1 MNNKVKCLII
11 VGMCVSFL
19 ITLSFMNTEPV
30 LAQHAVNKIEVVTAY
45 DKAEVSAKVGDVI
58 KITLNENTSTGYSWQ
73 IIDLPQQVE
82 LTEEIVI
89 DDNPAGLVGAAHLK
103 VFEFMIKESGALKI
117 KLNYTRVW
125 EKNTDNVKNFELIV
139 KSKK

>member
-19 ITLSFMNTEPV
+19 ITLSFMNTAPV

-73 IIDLPQQVE
+73 IIDLPQQV
-82 LTEEIVI
+82 

>member
-19 ITLSFMNTEPV
+19 ITLSFMNTAPV

-58 KITLNENTSTGYSWQ
+58 KITLNENTSNGYSWQ

-82 LTEEIVI
+82 LTEEQVI

-103 VFEFMIKESGALKI
+103 VYEFMIKESGALKI
-117 KLNYTRVW
+117 KLNYTSAW

-139 KSKK
+139 KAKK

>member
-19 ITLSFMNTEPV
+19 ITLSFMKPAPV
-30 LAQHAVNKIEVVTAY
+30 LAQNAVNKIEVVTAY

-103 VFEFMIKESGALKI
+103 VFEFMIKESGVAKI

>member
-19 ITLSFMNTEPV
+19 ITLSFMNTAPV

-82 LTEEIVI
+82 LTEEQVI

-125 EKNTDNVKNFELIV
+125 EKNTDNVENFELIV

>member
-19 ITLSFMNTEPV
+19 ITLRFMNTAPV

>member
-19 ITLSFMNTEPV
+19 ITLSFMKTASV

-73 IIDLPQQVE
+73 IINLPQQVE
-82 LTEEIVI
+82 LTEEQVI

-125 EKNTDNVKNFELIV
+125 EKNTDNVENFELIV

>member
-1 MNNKVKCLII
+1 
-11 VGMCVSFL
+11 
-19 ITLSFMNTEPV
+19 MNTAPV

-82 LTEEIVI
+82 LTEEQVI

-103 VFEFMIKESGALKI
+103 VFEFMIKESGVAKI

>member
-19 ITLSFMNTEPV
+19 ITLSFMNTAPV
-30 LAQHAVNKIEVVTAY
+30 LAQHAVNKIEVVTPA

-58 KITLNENTSTGYSWQ
+58 KITLNENTSNGYSWQ

-82 LTEEIVI
+82 LTEEQVI

-103 VFEFMIKESGALKI
+103 VFEFMIKESGVVKI

-125 EKNTDNVKNFELIV
+125 EKNADNVKKFELIV
-139 KSKK
+139 KAKK

>member
-1 MNNKVKCLII
+1 
-11 VGMCVSFL
+11 
-19 ITLSFMNTEPV
+19 MNTAPV

-89 DDNPAGLVGAAHLK
+89 DDNTEGLVGAAHLK

-117 KLNYTRVW
+117 KLNYTRV
-125 EKNTDNVKNFELIV
+125 
-139 KSKK
+139 

>member
-1 MNNKVKCLII
+1 
-11 VGMCVSFL
+11 
-19 ITLSFMNTEPV
+19 MNTAPV

-82 LTEEIVI
+82 LTEEQVI

-103 VFEFMIKESGALKI
+103 VFELMIKESGALKI
-117 KLNYTRVW
+117 KLNYTRAW
-125 EKNTDNVKNFELIV
+125 EKNTDNVKNFELNSAVVPRTCFIIDILTF
-139 KSKK
+139 

>member
-19 ITLSFMNTEPV
+19 ITLCFMNTAPV

-58 KITLNENTSTGYSWQ
+58 KITLNENTSNGYSWQ

-82 LTEEIVI
+82 LTEEQVI

>member
-19 ITLSFMNTEPV
+19 ITLSFMKTAPV

-82 LTEEIVI
+82 LTEEQVI

>member
-1 MNNKVKCLII
+1 
-11 VGMCVSFL
+11 
-19 ITLSFMNTEPV
+19 MNTAPV

-117 KLNYTRVW
+117 KLNYTRAW

-139 KSKK
+139 KAKK

>member
-19 ITLSFMNTEPV
+19 ITLSFMNTAPV

-58 KITLNENTSTGYSWQ
+58 KITLNENTSNGYSWQ

-82 LTEEIVI
+82 LTEEQVI

-125 EKNTDNVKNFELIV
+125 EKNTIMLKISN
-139 KSKK
+139 